1 MTTYPLNGQTLMSGF
16 PYYDT
21 ELGKTVQPSPVS
33 PQPASFDDRAPP
45 LGHLKLPVRSA
56 DGSTITE
63 WRPPQPAGDPTP
75 PPETPLTRLGFRLLF
90 TFAERMAI
98 DNVVQG
104 DMTNLEFAMLKTM
117 LKDFDSAQD
126 VLLSNTDTIMGVQ
139 FLEEIGLI
147 GEGRAEEI
155 LGS

>member
-1 MTTYPLNGQTLMSGF
+1 MTTYARDNQTVMNGF
-16 PYYDT
+16 PYYDEST
-21 ELGKTVQPSPVS
+21 QKVIYPNPID
-33 PQPASFDDRAPP
+33 PQPEFLDDRLPP
-45 LGHLKLPVRSA
+45 AGHLHLPVRSA
-56 DGSTITE
+56 DGRTITE
-63 WRPPQPAGDPTP
+63 WRPPQPASDPPP
-75 PPETPLTRLGFRLLF
+75 PPEVPLTRLGFRLLF

-98 DNVVQG
+98 DNAVQG
-104 DMTNLEFAMLKTM
+104 GMSNLEFAMLKTM

>member
-21 ELGKTVQPSPVS
+21 ELGKTVQPTPVS
-33 PQPASFDDRAPP
+33 PQPASFDDREPP

-63 WRPPQPAGDPTP
+63 WRPPQPASDPTP
-75 PPETPLTRLGFRLLF
+75 VPETPLTRLGFRLLF

-98 DNVVQG
+98 DNAVQG
-104 DMTNLEFAMLKTM
+104 IMTNTEWATLKTL
-117 LKDFDSAQD
+117 LKDFDAAEE
-126 VLLSNTDTIMGVQ
+126 VKLSHPDTIMGVQ
-139 FLEEIGLI
+139 FLEEVGLI
-147 GEGRAEEI
+147 AEGRAEEI
-155 LGS
+155 LSS